1 MRAIAAILLALIVAV
16 EAYLMLS
23 YRPPTKGFEFNRDGQ
38 REFKQQRLVEL
49 NNQKYALLIGATI
62 LVGGIVVFSL
72 PKGKK

>member
-23 YRPPTKGFEFNRDGQ
+23 YQPPKGSVFDRQ
-38 REFKQQRLVEL
+38 REVKQQRLVEL